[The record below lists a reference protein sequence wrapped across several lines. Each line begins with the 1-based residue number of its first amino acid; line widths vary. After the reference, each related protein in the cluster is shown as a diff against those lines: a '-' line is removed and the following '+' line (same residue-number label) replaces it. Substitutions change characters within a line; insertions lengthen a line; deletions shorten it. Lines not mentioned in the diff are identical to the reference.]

1 MKKAFAYPN
10 TSEYFGSYTD
20 LVNNRNLVVDLYE
33 EYNNYEIEDINKL
46 IEPYKDELTSYT
58 YIFETRDS
66 IDNSYLIELA
76 NINSQSE
83 F

>member
-1 MKKAFAYPN
+1 M
-10 TSEYFGSYTD
+10 
-20 LVNNRNLVVDLYE
+20 VDLYE

-76 NINSQSE
+76 NLNSQRE

>member
-1 MKKAFAYPN
+1 M
-10 TSEYFGSYTD
+10 D
-20 LVNNRNLVVDLYE
+20 
-33 EYNNYEIEDINKL
+33 DINKL
-46 IEPYKDELTSYT
+46 IEPCKDELTSYT

-76 NINSQSE
+76 KLNRGSE